1 MADKGMLSDNFTVNI
16 PLQYNDET
24 ETKLDT
30 DSPPPYELP
39 QLDFS
44 GGWKDRGFAIVFW
57 IHTVAVILVGLILG
71 VPVLISLMKDIKVN
85 ELEQVSAKFDF
96 KPFIYGLSAAVGVGG
111 LASLLKFSLLQ
122 ACAGQLIKC
131 SFLVII
137 MMQIILG
144 VILFFILWPLC
155 FIPVFFLLIILIYLS
170 CVRKRIS
177 FAEAHLQAGCA
188 SLRNHPSL
196 ILIALVMLIV
206 ELLWFIFWFLMALG
220 VQHTLFNS
228 TSFMNFNTN
237 DSVNSTTKLDMTS
250 TKPLWIKTTN
260 SGFDGQNKLVNSTP
274 FWMKEKQTTKTMNI
288 YSINQQG
295 KYNNTQQDSTNSTQE
310 WYSGY
315 VRNIILFLL
324 LLSWYWGAITF
335 GNIAHFVTACAVGEW
350 WFTGEASE
358 QYSLGSSIKRAFT
371 TNFGTICFGSLFEAL
386 IKAARSV
393 ADDKRQKSILS
404 CIFVCILRILEKVIG
419 YLNEWAFIFA
429 ALTGQGFVQA
439 SRSFI
444 DLFKQ
449 RGWTVIINDTLVGTT
464 LMLINLGIG
473 LISAAAAGLIIY
485 LLISDPLEKLAPIII
500 IVFISF
506 LIGVLMSSIITT
518 ILTSCVRTVVV
529 CFALNPAALGAT
541 HPDYL
546 KKLTEVWHKVYAQ
559 EFANSGYAKQ
569 FVEPMV

>member
-1 MADKGMLSDNFTVNI
+1 MADRGMLSDNFTVNI
-16 PLQYNDET
+16 PLQSNDET

-30 DSPPPYELP
+30 DSPPPYEHP
-39 QLDFS
+39 QLDFN
-44 GGWKDRGFAIVFW
+44 GGWKDRGFAIVVW
-57 IHTVAVILVGLILG
+57 IHTVAVTLVGLISG
-71 VPVLISLMKDIKVN
+71 VPVLISLMTDIKFY

-111 LASLLKFSLLQ
+111 LASLLIFSLLQ
-122 ACAGQLIKC
+122 ACASQLIKF

-155 FIPVFFLLIILIYLS
+155 FIPIFFLLIILIYLS

-188 SLRNHPSL
+188 SFQNRPSL

-206 ELLWFIFWFLMALG
+206 EFLWFVFWFLTALG
-220 VQHTLFNS
+220 VQQTLFNS

-237 DSVNSTTKLDMTS
+237 GRVNSTTKLDMTS

-288 YSINQQG
+288 YSINQQS

-315 VRNIILFLL
+315 VRDIIFVLL
-324 LLSWYWGAITF
+324 LLSWYWGTITF
-335 GNIAHFVTACAVGEW
+335 GNIAHFITACVVGEW

-371 TNFGTICFGSLFEAL
+371 TNFD
-386 IKAARSV
+386 ARSA
-393 ADDKRQKSILS
+393 ADDKRRKSILS
-404 CIFVCILRILEKVIG
+404 CICICILQIPEKVVG

-473 LISAAAAGLIIY
+473 LISAAAAGLIMY